1 MLWSVVGHQP
11 PAVAVHAAHP
21 QDPAPSGLL
30 AACLA
35 HDEEFARLWD
45 ERNVVAGGRWPV
57 AGGRRPGAAGRT
69 PSRGR
74 GAALHFEVLVP
85 LQNPD
90 QRLMLCR
97 AADDETQAA
106 LDGLCAR

>member
-45 ERNVVAGGRWPV
+45 ERNVVAGGRRPV
-57 AGGRRPGAAGRT
+57 AAGRT

-97 AADDETQAA
+97 AADDESQAA
-106 LDGLCAR
+106 LDRLCAR